1 MPQPRQTSHLLFT
14 SPPDVRTPLLDSL
27 FPSVLILCWC
37 LLVTPRG
44 LGKCMRVAPSEE
56 VATDGFDDPTPLE
69 APSRPQVEDAP
80 CDISLMNNASKQPSK
95 KELQGKYM
103 SESLRNFRPALPSKS
118 ALESKPAMVLSDT
131 LSSSSNDLED
141 CTEKMA
147 EEDIQRMASVS
158 SNPQLMMT
166 LAPKSSSTT
175 TESLKSAAVLKPI
188 AIEPTKKEITPK
200 TSKKRV
206 SFGGNDMAPE
216 ALAPVEIKRPKTEQQ
231 VQIWSDNSNNP
242 EPSSQVVTTNIF
254 NEPDRRL
261 SINGKSFMSL
271 SLLGKGGSSVVQRV
285 ISCQDGAIY
294 ALKRIQISSNDQEDA
309 DAVFHSY
316 TNEIDL
322 LKRLQGS
329 SPYIIELVDHVI
341 NTAERSIAMLLEPG
355 DIDLAKLLNQRLKA
369 ATAAGST
376 AAYLDPIFARM
387 VWKEMLLAV
396 HHIHTHRIIHGDL
409 KPANFVFVKGHLK
422 LIDFGIA
429 KRISNDT
436 TNIYRDSQIGTVNY
450 MAPEA
455 ISPDSVIPMDPS
467 KVKTGKKS
475 RSHQYSMKLGRAS
488 DIWSLGCILY
498 QMIYSRPPFSALSTI
513 QKLTAI
519 PNPKYAI
526 SYPAQADVEA
536 VASIQLC
543 LQRDPRARASIVG
556 DNGLLQQ
563 PYLTVVGASASAL
576 SASASSTFTAA
587 EQQQQTI
594 ERVVELLKQQAMSTF
609 VPKSS
614 SNNAAMATVSQRIQT
629 WFDGLNTQQL
639 ADQVRSDPSV
649 AANDEEDEDDAD
661 SCMTTE
667 TMQSPQSASA
677 AASLGTSSSAADSA
691 VHSDSDTEAEED
703 GDKADADEDD
713 DCDTMQSTVK
723 MEVED
728 GLGMGPAPVVAAAV
742 SCGAPLGSGKVIF
755 GKAGAKNKIILPV
768 DEKENRCVTAA
779 NVPAPAVDQSIS
791 VVKKRPLQAQSQ
803 QPIVSHANE
812 LVDALAKRRK
822 VVSVDSEENRVV
834 SRSTVS
840 VPQSVS
846 TLASSSSAK
855 KAARPAKASS
865 VMTTTLKDQILA
877 QASNLRDTKSEAA
890 QRVTAKWQR
899 PAEEGV
905 EDDLKSLLAR
915 KMEDMRYVW
924 LNDSSALS

>member
-27 FPSVLILCWC
+27 FLPALILCLWF
-37 LLVTPRG
+37 LVTPRG

-56 VATDGFDDPTPLE
+56 VATDDCDDPTPLE
-69 APSRPQVEDAP
+69 APSRPEVEDAP
-80 CDISLMNNASKQPSK
+80 CDISLINNASKQPSK

-158 SNPQLMMT
+158 SNPQLMMS

-175 TESLKSAAVLKPI
+175 TDSLKSAAVLKPI

-231 VQIWSDNSNNP
+231 VQIWSDDSNNP
-242 EPSSQVVTTNIF
+242 EPSSQAATTNIF

-341 NTAERSIAMLLEPG
+341 NTAERSISMLLEPG

-376 AAYLDPIFARM
+376 TAYLDPIFARM

-576 SASASSTFTAA
+576 SASASSASTAA

-614 SNNAAMATVSQRIQT
+614 SNNTAMATVSQRIQT

-667 TMQSPQSASA
+667 TMQSPQSASV
-677 AASLGTSSSAADSA
+677 AASVAASVGTSSSAADSA
-691 VHSDSDTEAEED
+691 VHSDSDTEPEED
-703 GDKADADEDD
+703 VDKAAADEDD

-723 MEVED
+723 MDVED
-728 GLGMGPAPVVAAAV
+728 GLGIGPAPVVAAV

-822 VVSVDSEENRVV
+822 VMSVDSEENRVV

-840 VPQSVS
+840 VSQSVS
-846 TLASSSSAK
+846 TFSSSSSAK

-915 KMEDMRYVW
+915 KMEDMRYG
-924 LNDSSALS
+924 